1 MALKLPTNAGPQF
14 HIAKQTY
21 VYVHASINIYDLN
34 SAQRREA
41 PGNPPQIVTCIAL
54 LTPFYQGSSFPLR
67 NKETGVIDTVSRVS
81 RSVQNIDTI
90 LFSDSVI
97 SFRCFVIPLFRHF
110 VPPFCDSV
118 VYRLPFDK
126 EGNEQTSCSHASS
139 SQHVV
144 CCSFNWAKAPSLFW
158 FVPLVVPW

>member
-21 VYVHASINIYDLN
+21 VCVHASINIYDLN

-41 PGNPPQIVTCIAL
+41 PGNPPQLVTCIAL
-54 LTPFYQGSSFPLR
+54 LTPFYQGFSFPLR

-97 SFRCFVIPLFRHF
+97 SFRCFVISFRRFVIPWFTDCLLIKKEMNKLPAPMLLLVSTWSAVHLTGLRPLLYF
-110 VPPFCDSV
+110 
-118 VYRLPFDK
+118 
-126 EGNEQTSCSHASS
+126 G
-139 SQHVV
+139 
-144 CCSFNWAKAPSLFW
+144 LFLW
-158 FVPLVVPW
+158 